1 MFFPDGVVGWGMY
14 YSLHVE
20 REIQKG
26 ALVLSSKGP
35 KLATDEY
42 YYYYHYYYYRL

>member
-20 REIQKG
+20 RERDSEG
-26 ALVLSSKGP
+26 SPSVVFKGP
-35 KLATDEY
+35 
-42 YYYYHYYYYRL
+42 